1 MFGQLKER
9 LAGWRHTLGVLEREL
24 LVFPLAVVLL
34 ATAAFWFGGKC
45 APWQTMGG
53 GWVLPSLR
61 RRLTVAPFGKSA
73 FVGWRSFFF
82 TSRLCGCSPAV
93 WRRTDWTTGFTV
105 IRRFAC

>member
-9 LAGWRHTLGVLEREL
+9 VAAWRPAFGVLEREL

-53 GWVLPSLR
+53 GGYCP
-61 RRLTVAPFGKSA
+61 
-73 FVGWRSFFF
+73 
-82 TSRLCGCSPAV
+82 LCGVA
-93 WRRTDWTTGFTV
+93 
-105 IRRFAC
+105 

>member
-9 LAGWRHTLGVLEREL
+9 LAGWRPTLGVLEREL

-53 GWVLPSLR
+53 VLPSLR

-73 FVGWRSFFF
+73 FVGWLFFCCVLPL
-82 TSRLCGCSPAV
+82 SGCCPDV
-93 WRRTDWTTGFTV
+93 WQRMLSTTLV
-105 IRRFAC
+105 IGTL